1 MVRRKKFDK
10 KTGKNKIDK
19 NNQKLFAFIA
29 SFFTIIGFIISLI
42 LWKDDKYV
50 MFYAKQGLVLF
61 LGQLIIGVLSGLFAT
76 LTSLLWVFWII
87 LWAMAWINSFSGEKR
102 KTWLIGDLAEKINF

>member
-1 MVRRKKFDK
+1 MKKRNDD
-10 KTGKNKIDK
+10 NLI
-19 NNQKLFAFIA
+19 FAWLA
-29 SFFTIIGFIISLI
+29 TFFTIIGFIVAML
-42 LWKDDKYV
+42 LKRDNEYV

-61 LGQLIIGVLSGLFAT
+61 LGQLIIGVLSGLFAK

-87 LWAMAWINSFSGEKR
+87 LWAMAWVNSFSGEKR